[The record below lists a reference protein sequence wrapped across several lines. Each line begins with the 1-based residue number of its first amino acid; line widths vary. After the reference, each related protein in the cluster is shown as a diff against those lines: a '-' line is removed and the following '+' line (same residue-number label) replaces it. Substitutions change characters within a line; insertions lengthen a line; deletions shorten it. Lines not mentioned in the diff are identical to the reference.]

1 MSKDHLNDIAPS
13 SESPLSEHQ
22 RAQQFRE
29 LKAELEQA
37 VTDAEAG
44 EFELFDPI
52 LFETEAYDW
61 PGWLK
66 A

>member
-1 MSKDHLNDIAPS
+1 MSKDHLNDLAAIS
-13 SESPLSEHQ
+13 GSPLSEHQ

-44 EFELFDPI
+44 EFELFDPKI
-52 LFETEAYDW
+52 FE
-61 PGWLK
+61 PGV
-66 A
+66 

>member
-1 MSKDHLNDIAPS
+1 MSKDHLNDTAPS

-22 RAQQFRE
+22 RAQQFRD

-44 EFELFDPI
+44 KFELFDPI
-52 LFETEAYDW
+52 AFEPNAYKPDR
-61 PGWLK
+61 
-66 A
+66 